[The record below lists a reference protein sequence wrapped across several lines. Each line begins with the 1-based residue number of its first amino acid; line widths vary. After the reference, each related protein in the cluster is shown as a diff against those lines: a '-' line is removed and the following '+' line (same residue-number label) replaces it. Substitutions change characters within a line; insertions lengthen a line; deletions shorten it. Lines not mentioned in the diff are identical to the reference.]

1 MHDHV
6 SLPRFFNRG
15 HIEPNVPGRLKRC
28 PSMSPSWPLR
38 HYVPARRGLSGVR
51 LEGVPRSSQCWDD
64 PLLPIQAT
72 YLTSWEAG
80 WTWQK
85 KARARIF
92 ALKDNWGL
100 TVNCLLTRISYIY
113 ICVCVCV
120 YCNYIYIIMYHM
132 IRCIYIY
139 IHTHVFTRDT
149 IYSHTF
155 IGWNLP
161 SACHILLVISQ
172 KIKKV

>member
-38 HYVPARRGLSGVR
+38 HYVPARRGLIGVR
-51 LEGVPRSSQCWDD
+51 LEGFPRSSQCWDD

-100 TVNCLLTRISYIY
+100 KLLVDSYFIYIY
-113 ICVCVCV
+113 V
-120 YCNYIYIIMYHM
+120 YVYTVIIYILYMIM
-132 IRCIYIY
+132 CIYIY
-139 IHTHVFTRDT
+139 TDTSSQEILYTHIPSLVE
-149 IYSHTF
+149 IYPVHATF
-155 IGWNLP
+155 CWSYP
-161 SACHILLVISQ
+161 SYSS
-172 KIKKV
+172 

>member
-38 HYVPARRGLSGVR
+38 HYVPARRGLIGVR
-51 LEGVPRSSQCWDD
+51 LEGFPRSSQCWDD

-100 TVNCLLTRISYIY
+100 KLLVDSYFIYIY
-113 ICVCVCV
+113 VYMCV
-120 YCNYIYIIMYHM
+120 YVYTVI
-132 IRCIYIY
+132 IYIY
-139 IHTHVFTRDT
+139 IHTHTSSQEILYTNIPSLVE
-149 IYSHTF
+149 IYPVHATF
-155 IGWNLP
+155 CWSYP
-161 SACHILLVISQ
+161 SYSS
-172 KIKKV
+172 